1 VGAAVQV
8 DDKLLDFFKRPLMCI
23 IAAADETGHPSAGR
37 GVGFHIFDDRETIDV
52 IFSSWQW
59 PRLETSVRQTG
70 RIAATFVS
78 PSDYVSFQL
87 KGAASMRDTEAHD
100 IDCADR
106 FIAAATGELEALG
119 VPGRIITPWL
129 TAREAKVV
137 RLSVS
142 EIYIQTPGPLA
153 GMLAFARP
161 R

>member
-87 KGAASMRDTEAHD
+87 KGAASMRDTRHMISIVPTASSRQPR
-100 IDCADR
+100 ASLKP
-106 FIAAATGELEALG
+106 LEC
-119 VPGRIITPWL
+119 PGASLRRGL
-129 TAREAKVV
+129 
-137 RLSVS
+137 L
-142 EIYIQTPGPLA
+142 L
-153 GMLAFARP
+153 ARP
-161 R
+161 RSFGFP